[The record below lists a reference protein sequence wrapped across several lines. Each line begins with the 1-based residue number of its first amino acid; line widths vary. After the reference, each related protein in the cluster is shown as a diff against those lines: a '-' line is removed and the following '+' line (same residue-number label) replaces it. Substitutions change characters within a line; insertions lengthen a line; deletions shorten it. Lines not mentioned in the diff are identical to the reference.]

1 MCLFTLVVKIK
12 QILTA
17 FSTADIGPVPINSG
31 STPVHAEDTILPS
44 GVSPLFRAFSSVI
57 MTTAAAPSLMEEEL
71 PAVTLPVPS

>member
-44 GVSPLFRAFSSVI
+44 GVNPLFRAFSSVI